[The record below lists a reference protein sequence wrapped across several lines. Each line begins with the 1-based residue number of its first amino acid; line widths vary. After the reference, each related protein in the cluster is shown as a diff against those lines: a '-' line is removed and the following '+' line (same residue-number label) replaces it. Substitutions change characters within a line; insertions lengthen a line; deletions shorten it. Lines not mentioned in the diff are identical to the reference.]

1 MPVFTPIS
9 HAAFV
14 ADVAALAT
22 AIRADADWTPS
33 YIVGI
38 GRGGLVPA
46 VYLSH
51 ATGLPMLS
59 CDWSSKVAD
68 FAGDVVVRLAAHT
81 KAGERLLFVDDIND
95 SGLTIGALRHRAGQR
110 GRGPRIDPDRDA
122 DRQPRVHPARR
133 LPCARDRPDGDEG
146 LVCVPL
152 GGGGARRVA
161 GTRCRRGARTHRLN
175 GRFACRYRP
184 ATARSDSAVADALDI
199 RAHRAQFLLQPFI
212 AAVEVIHPRHL
223 RLALR
228 R

>member
-51 ATGLPMLS
+51 ATGLSMLS

-95 SGLTIGALRHRAGQR
+95 SGLTIGALRTALASAGAAPGSTRIATLIDNNVSTQRVDYHARA
-110 GRGPRIDPDRDA
+110 IDRTVTKDWYVFPWEAVAPDASLERDA
-122 DRQPRVHPARR
+122 
-133 LPCARDRPDGDEG
+133 
-146 LVCVPL
+146 
-152 GGGGARRVA
+152 
-161 GTRCRRGARTHRLN
+161 
-175 GRFACRYRP
+175 
-184 ATARSDSAVADALDI
+184 
-199 RAHRAQFLLQPFI
+199 
-212 AAVEVIHPRHL
+212 AAVPERIG
-223 RLALR
+223 
-228 R
+228 